1 MKKRKII
8 SGVLALSCLLG
19 ASGGNAFAVDLTGDG
34 ATGSTTVRKIVNAS
48 YTVTIPDTI
57 DIPDYNVKTGQLIEI
72 TLNDNYHISTKKQV
86 DISIE
91 GYEDGGENAG
101 AIKLEDPE
109 NEDAEIFSPL
119 RLTAAENGGEMDA
132 IDNLEEDKVSA
143 DDTTLIASFDYK
155 GNNSISKKLYAY
167 RAFTSDNGYWI
178 LDKNNPAGTYE
189 GKINFKLT
197 YADKTVEA

>member
-34 ATGSTTVRKIVNAS
+34 ATGSTTVRKIVGAS
-48 YTVTIPDTI
+48 YIVTIPDTI
-57 DIPDYNVKTGQLIEI
+57 DIPEYDVKTGQLIEI

-86 DISIE
+86 NISIE
-91 GYEDGGENAG
+91 GYEDDNEDVG
-101 AIKLEDPE
+101 AIKLNESE
-109 NEDAEIFSPL
+109 NDDVKIFSPL
-119 RLTAAENGGEMDA
+119 RLTAAENGGEMEN
-132 IDNLEEDKVSA
+132 IDSLEEDKVLA
-143 DDTTLIASFDYK
+143 NVTTLIASFDYK

-167 RAFTSDNGYWI
+167 RAFTDDGQGYWTV
-178 LDKNNPAGTYE
+178 DKNNPAGTFE

-197 YADKTVEA
+197 YDDVTA